1 MASQPPRK
9 VVQPLSAPQHYVPPS
24 ARELRAQAVQRLQA
38 GLFGLAAVVLM
49 VGLASIINERAR
61 EAEAAIAPQA
71 SPSAS
76 PSANS
81 GSDPLAEVGVVP
93 SSVPDQS
100 AAAQPA
106 APAAP
111 AAQAPVRAAPAGQT
125 N

>member
-93 SSVPDQS
+93 SSVPDQG

-106 APAAP
+106 APAA
-111 AAQAPVRAAPAGQT
+111 QAPARAAPAGQ
-125 N
+125 NN